1 MPTLDARRSTF
12 TLVATTL
19 GLAATT
25 PALAQHALAPDL
37 PAATYDPAVPTPQSV
52 LGYALGERFT
62 PHHLLVRY
70 VERVALAAPGRVRLD
85 TVGRSFEGRE
95 ILRVVVASEANR
107 RRLDEIQADARR
119 LGDVRAMP
127 AADRAAL
134 ERRAPVLVWL
144 GFTVHGNEASGAEAG
159 MGVLYRLAAG
169 RDAETRAVLDSAVVL
184 IDPLQNPDGHER
196 HAQDVM
202 RRRSAFGA
210 PTDPAAT
217 IHSGTWPGPRGS
229 HYYFDLN
236 RDWYTQSHPE
246 TRARIA
252 TMLAWM
258 PHVAVDLHEMGT
270 NSTYYF
276 PPPADPVH
284 KMMPPRAVGAWNA
297 FAAGNAAAFD
307 RQGWSYFRRER
318 YDEFYP
324 GFGESWPLL
333 AGATGM
339 TYEQASSAGGAI
351 RRTDGTVLT
360 LQDAATHHYTAAWAT
375 LKTAATTRA
384 ARVNDFVESRL
395 SAITDAVRG
404 GTGSVTT
411 IRSVVLARDAQG
423 RADSLAAQLLANGI
437 QVRQA
442 RGPLTLNDATPLW
455 GATGA
460 GAASVA
466 AGAYVID
473 LAQPQGRMARALLE
487 PEAVLD
493 SAFVREEFEAR
504 RTGQLDR
511 FYDVTAWALPYT
523 WRVRAWAT
531 RGVVPSDSIGAVRG
545 EGSAAAGT
553 TAPNATF
560 GYAFAPG
567 SEASLRLLGGLLAD
581 SVRVWWAPGAF
592 TIGASRFPRGAFVV
606 RTAANDSGVHAKV
619 RRLAAE
625 AGAPYAALPT
635 GLVDTG
641 TDLGSNSVLP
651 IRAPRVA
658 LLSGDGVGG
667 QSFGW
672 TWFAFDQRLRY
683 PTTPIEA
690 GAVAGGAL
698 ARFDVLV
705 VPSSSGGALDRVLGD
720 AGRERLQQWVR
731 GGGVLVTLEEA
742 TAWLASER
750 TGLARLR
757 TKRDSARTD
766 GEPGA
771 PLPPRVPG
779 AAVRAL
785 ADSLSPLMA
794 GVEDRE
800 FPVLLNGATV
810 YQAPRDLRPG
820 ELVLRL
826 APAGRV
832 RVAGFFWPETATR
845 VGGAPWLWTERV
857 GQGRVIGFAG
867 DPNYRDQW
875 RGQLALF
882 ANAVFLGGSF

>member
-1 MPTLDARRSTF
+1 
-12 TLVATTL
+12 
-19 GLAATT
+19 
-25 PALAQHALAPDL
+25 
-37 PAATYDPAVPTPQSV
+37 
-52 LGYALGERFT
+52 
-62 PHHLLVRY
+62 
-70 VERVALAAPGRVRLD
+70 
-85 TVGRSFEGRE
+85 
-95 ILRVVVASEANR
+95 
-107 RRLDEIQADARR
+107 
-119 LGDVRAMP
+119 
-127 AADRAAL
+127 
-134 ERRAPVLVWL
+134 
-144 GFTVHGNEASGAEAG
+144 
-159 MGVLYRLAAG
+159 
-169 RDAETRAVLDSAVVL
+169 
-184 IDPLQNPDGHER
+184 
-196 HAQDVM
+196 
-202 RRRSAFGA
+202 
-210 PTDPAAT
+210 
-217 IHSGTWPGPRGS
+217 
-229 HYYFDLN
+229 
-236 RDWYTQSHPE
+236 
-246 TRARIA
+246 
-252 TMLAWM
+252 
-258 PHVAVDLHEMGT
+258 
-270 NSTYYF
+270 
-276 PPPADPVH
+276 
-284 KMMPPRAVGAWNA
+284 
-297 FAAGNAAAFD
+297 
-307 RQGWSYFRRER
+307 
-318 YDEFYP
+318 
-324 GFGESWPLL
+324 
-333 AGATGM
+333 
-339 TYEQASSAGGAI
+339 
-351 RRTDGTVLT
+351 
-360 LQDAATHHYTAAWAT
+360 
-375 LKTAATTRA
+375 
-384 ARVNDFVESRL
+384 VNDFVESRL

-404 GTGSVTT
+404 GTGNVTT

-455 GATGA
+455 GAAGT
-460 GAASVA
+460 GAASVP
-466 AGAYVID
+466 AGAYVVD

-531 RGVVPSDSIGAVRG
+531 RGVVASDSIAAVRD
-545 EGSAAAGT
+545 EGSAARGAT
-553 TAPNATF
+553 TAPGATF

-592 TIGASRFPRGAFVV
+592 SVGAARFPRGAFVV
-606 RTAANDSGVHAKV
+606 RSAANDSSVHAKV
-619 RRLAAE
+619 RRLATESNA
-625 AGAPYAALPT
+625 AYAPLPT

-810 YQAPRDLRPG
+810 YQAPRDVRPG

-826 APAGRV
+826 APAARV
-832 RVAGFFWPETATR
+832 RVAGFFWPETAAR

-857 GQGRVIGFAG
+857 GQGRVIGFAS

>member
-1 MPTLDARRSTF
+1 MRTLDARRST
-12 TLVATTL
+12 
-19 GLAATT
+19 LAAAVALATATLAT

-37 PAATYDPAVPTPQSV
+37 PATTYDPAVPTPQSV
-52 LGYALGERFT
+52 LGYALGDRFT
-62 PHHLLVRY
+62 PHHLLMRY
-70 VERVALAAPGRVRLD
+70 VERVALAAPGRVRVD

-107 RRLDEIQADARR
+107 RRLDEIQGDAKR
-119 LGDVRAMP
+119 LGDLRAAT
-127 AADRAAL
+127 AADREAL
-134 ERRAPVLVWL
+134 ERRAPVIVWL

-169 RDAETRAVLDSAVVL
+169 RDAETRAVLDSAVVVL
-184 IDPLQNPDGHER
+184 DPLQNPDGHER

-210 PTDPAAT
+210 PLDPSAT
-217 IHSGTWPGPRGS
+217 VHAGSWPGPRGS

-307 RQGWSYFRRER
+307 RNGWAYFRRER

-360 LQDAATHHYTAAWAT
+360 LRDAASHHYTAAWAT
-375 LKTAATTRA
+375 LQTAATTRA
-384 ARVNDFVESRL
+384 ARVHDFVESRL

-404 GTGSVTT
+404 GTGNVTT
-411 IRSVVLARDAQG
+411 IRSVVLARDPQG

-437 QVRQA
+437 QVRLA
-442 RGPLTLNDATPLW
+442 RGPLTLADATPLW
-455 GATGA
+455 GGAATGA
-460 GAASVA
+460 AQVP
-466 AGAYVID
+466 AGAYVVD
-473 LAQPQGRMARALLE
+473 MAQPMGRMARALLE

-531 RGVVPSDSIGAVRG
+531 RGAVPASDSITALP
-545 EGSAAAGT
+545 ATAAGT
-553 TAPNATF
+553 PARGSY

-567 SEASLRLLGGLLAD
+567 SEASLRLLAGLLAD
-581 SVRVWWAPGAF
+581 SVRVWFAPNAFAVGGA
-592 TIGASRFPRGAFVV
+592 RFPRGAFLV
-606 RTAANDSGVHAKV
+606 RTAANDSTVHATLA
-619 RRLAAE
+619 RRAAE
-625 AGAPYAALPT
+625 SGAAIAPLAT
-635 GLVDTG
+635 GLVESG
-641 TDLGSNSVLP
+641 TDLGSGSVVP

-658 LLSGDGVGG
+658 LLAGDGVGG

-672 TWFAFDQRLRY
+672 TWYAFDQRLRY
-683 PTTPIEA
+683 PTTPIEG

-698 ARFDVLV
+698 SRFDVLV
-705 VPSSSGGALDRVLGD
+705 IPSSTGGALDRVLGD

-742 TAWLASER
+742 TTWLASER

-757 TKRDSARTD
+757 TKRDSARAD

-785 ADSLSPLMA
+785 ADSLSPLLA
-794 GVEDRE
+794 GVDDRE
-800 FPVLLNGATV
+800 FPVLLNTGTV
-810 YQAPRDLRPG
+810 LQAPRDVRPG
-820 ELVLRL
+820 ELAVRL
-826 APAGRV
+826 APAARV

-845 VGGAPWLWTERV
+845 IAGAPWLWTERV

-875 RGQLALF
+875 RGLLAPF
-882 ANAVFLGGSF
+882 ANAVFLGGTF

>member
-1 MPTLDARRSTF
+1 MIHGPLLAPRSALTV
-12 TLVATTL
+12 LATT
-19 GLAATT
+19 AAFAAAS
-25 PALAQHALAPDL
+25 PAAAQHALAPDDGV
-37 PAATYDPAVPTPQSV
+37 AYDPAVPTPQSV
-52 LGYALGERFT
+52 LGYPLGDRFT
-62 PHHLLVRY
+62 PHHLLARY
-70 VERVALAAPGRVRLD
+70 VERVALAAPGRVRVD

-95 ILRVVVASEANR
+95 VLRVVVASEANR

-119 LGDVRAMP
+119 LVDPRLLSAT
-127 AADRAAL
+127 DRAAL
-134 ERRAPVLVWL
+134 ERRLPAIVWL

-169 RDAETRAVLDSAVVL
+169 RDAETRAILDSTVVL
-184 IDPLQNPDGHER
+184 LDPLQNPDGHER

-210 PTDPAAT
+210 PVDPAAT
-217 IHSGTWPGPRGS
+217 VHSGTWPGPRGS

-246 TRARIA
+246 TRARVA

-258 PHVAVDLHEMGT
+258 PHVAADLHEMGT

-284 KMMPPRAVGAWNA
+284 KMMPPLAVNGWNA

-307 RQGWSYFRRER
+307 AKGWAYFRRER

-333 AGATGM
+333 AGAVGM

-360 LQDAATHHYTAAWAT
+360 LQDAASHHYAAAWAT

-384 ARVNDFVESRL
+384 ARVHDFAESRL
-395 SAITDAVRG
+395 SAVTDAVRG
-404 GTGSVTT
+404 GVGAGLTT
-411 IRSVVLARDAQG
+411 IRSVVFPRDQQG
-423 RADSLAAQLLANGI
+423 RADSLAAQLMANGVV
-437 QVRQA
+437 VRQA
-442 RGPLTLNDATPLW
+442 RAATTLDDATPLW
-455 GATGA
+455 A
-460 GAASVA
+460 GGGGRVSVP
-466 AGAYVID
+466 AGAYVVD

-493 SAFVREEFEAR
+493 PAFVREEFEAR

-531 RGVVPSDSIGAVRG
+531 RGTVAADSLAEAPRA
-545 EGSAAAGT
+545 AAAGDVGRG
-553 TAPNATF
+553 TF

-567 SEASLRLLGGLLAD
+567 SEASLRLLAGLLAD
-581 SVRVWWAPGAF
+581 SVRVWWAPNAF
-592 TIGASRFPRGAFVV
+592 AVGSARFARGAFVV
-606 RTAANDSGVHAKV
+606 RTAANAASVHATV
-619 RRLAAE
+619 QRRAAE
-625 AGAPYAALPT
+625 AGAAVAPLAT
-635 GLVDTG
+635 GLVDSG
-641 TDLGSNSVLP
+641 TDLGSNSVVP
-651 IRAPRVA
+651 VRTPRVA
-658 LLSGDGVGG
+658 LLAGDGVGG

-672 TWFAFDQRLRY
+672 AWYAFDQRLRY

-690 GAVAGGAL
+690 GAVSGGAL

-705 VPSSSGGALDRVLGD
+705 VPSSSTGALDRVLGD

-731 GGGVLVTLEEA
+731 GGGVLITLDEA
-742 TAWLASER
+742 TAWLAAER
-750 TGLARLR
+750 TGLSRLR
-757 TKRDSARTD
+757 TRRDSVRAD

-771 PLPPRVPG
+771 PLPPRIPG
-779 AAVRAL
+779 AAVRVL
-785 ADSLSPLMA
+785 GDSLSPLLA
-794 GVEDRE
+794 GVDDRE
-800 FPVLLNGATV
+800 FPVLANGATV
-810 YQAPRDLRPG
+810 YRAPRDARPG
-820 ELVLRL
+820 ELVARL
-826 APAGRV
+826 APADRV
-832 RVAGFFWPETATR
+832 RIAGFFWPESAAR
-845 VGGAPWLWTERV
+845 IGGAPWLWTERV

-867 DPNYRDQW
+867 DPNMRDQW
-875 RGQLALF
+875 RGLLPLF
-882 ANAVFLGGSF
+882 GNAVFLGTTF

>member
-1 MPTLDARRSTF
+1 MTRRPTF
-12 TLVATTL
+12 VL
-19 GLAATT
+19 GLAALCAAA
-25 PALAQHALAPDL
+25 PAAAQHALARNET
-37 PAATYDPAVPTPQSV
+37 ATYDPAVPTPQSV
-52 LGYALGERFT
+52 LGYPLGERFT
-62 PHHLLVRY
+62 PHHLLARY

-85 TVGRSFEGRE
+85 TVARTFEGRE
-95 ILRVVVASEANR
+95 VLRVVVASEANR
-107 RRLDEIQADARR
+107 ARLDQIQADARR
-119 LGDVRAMP
+119 QADPRALS
-127 AADRAAL
+127 AADRGAL
-134 ERRAPVLVWL
+134 EQRLPAIVWL

-159 MGVLYRLAAG
+159 MGILYRLAAG
-169 RDAETRAVLDSAVVL
+169 RDAETRAVLDSVVVL

-202 RRRSAFGA
+202 RRRTAFGA
-210 PTDPAAT
+210 PADPSAT
-217 IHSGTWPGPRGS
+217 IHSGSWPGPRGS

-246 TRARIA
+246 TRGRVA

-258 PHVAVDLHEMGT
+258 PHVAADLHEMGT

-284 KMMPPRAVGAWNA
+284 KLMPPRAVDAWNA

-307 RQGWSYFRRER
+307 RNGWAYFRRER

-360 LQDAATHHYTAAWAT
+360 LQDAASHHYTAAWAT
-375 LKTAATTRA
+375 LLTASRTRA
-384 ARVNDFVESRL
+384 ARVRDLLESRL
-395 SAITDAVRG
+395 SAVTEAVRG
-404 GTGSVTT
+404 GAGGPGLTT
-411 IRSVVLARDAQG
+411 IRSVVLQRDAQG
-423 RADSLAAQLLANGI
+423 RADSLALQLMANGI

-442 RGPLTLNDATPLW
+442 RAALALTDATPLW
-455 GATGA
+455 AGGA
-460 GAASVA
+460 GSVSVP
-466 AGAYVID
+466 AGAYVVD

-504 RTGQLDR
+504 RTGQPDR

-523 WRVRAWAT
+523 WRVRAWAV
-531 RGVVPSDSIGAVRG
+531 RGAVPSDSIAAPAARPAA
-545 EGSAAAGT
+545 ETAAGSY
-553 TAPNATF
+553 
-560 GYAFAPG
+560 GYAFPPG

-581 SVRVWWAPGAF
+581 SVRVWHAPNAFAVGA
-592 TIGASRFPRGAFVV
+592 ARFPRGAFVV
-606 RTAANDSGVHAKV
+606 RVGANDSSVHAKV
-619 RRLAAE
+619 RRRAVE
-625 AGAPYAALPT
+625 AGAAVAPLAT
-635 GLVDTG
+635 GLVDSG
-641 TDLGSNSVLP
+641 TDLGSGSVVP
-651 IRAPRVA
+651 VRAPRVA
-658 LLSGDGVGG
+658 LLAGDGVGG

-683 PTTPIEA
+683 PTTAIDG

-705 VPSSSGGALDRVLGD
+705 VPSSSGAGLDRALGD
-720 AGRERLQQWVR
+720 GGRERLQQWVR
-731 GGGVLVTLEEA
+731 AGGVLVTLEEA
-742 TAWLASER
+742 TAWLATER

-757 TKRDSARTD
+757 TRRDSARAD

-771 PLPPRVPG
+771 PLPPRIPG
-779 AAVRAL
+779 AAVRL
-785 ADSLSPLMA
+785 LGDSLSPLLA

-800 FPVLLNGATV
+800 FPALANGATV
-810 YQAPRDLRPG
+810 YQAPRDARPG
-820 ELVLRL
+820 ELVARH
-826 APAGRV
+826 APAARV
-832 RVAGFFWPETATR
+832 RIAGFFWPESAQR
-845 VGGAPWLWTERV
+845 IGGAPWLWTERV

-867 DPNYRDQW
+867 DPNMRDQW
-875 RGQLALF
+875 RGLLPLF
-882 ANAVFLGGSF
+882 ANAVFLGRHLLTPAT

>member
-1 MPTLDARRSTF
+1 MSTRSSLDARRSTLR
-12 TLVATTL
+12 T
-19 GLAATT
+19 LAAT
-25 PALAQHALAPDL
+25 ALLVPTLAQAQHALAPNDGV
-37 PAATYDPAVPTPQSV
+37 AYDPAVPTPQSV
-52 LGYALGERFT
+52 LGYPLGERFT
-62 PHHLLVRY
+62 PHHLLTRY
-70 VERVALAAPGRVRLD
+70 VERVAMAAPGRVRVD
-85 TVGRSFEGRE
+85 TVGHTFEGRE
-95 ILRVVVASEANR
+95 VLRVVVASEANR

-119 LGDVRAMP
+119 LVDPRTLS

-134 ERRAPVLVWL
+134 ERRLPAIVWL

-169 RDAETRAVLDSAVVL
+169 RDAETRAILDSSVVL
-184 IDPLQNPDGHER
+184 LDPLQNPDGHER

-210 PTDPAAT
+210 PSDPAAT
-217 IHSGTWPGPRGS
+217 IHNGSWPGPRGS

-246 TRARIA
+246 TRARVA

-258 PHVAVDLHEMGT
+258 PHVAADLHEMGT

-284 KMMPPRAVGAWNA
+284 KMMPPLAVNGWNA

-307 RQGWSYFRRER
+307 AKGWAYFRRER

-333 AGATGM
+333 AGAVGM

-351 RRTDGTVLT
+351 RRTDGTILT
-360 LQDAATHHYTAAWAT
+360 LQDAASHHYTAAWAT

-384 ARVNDFVESRL
+384 ARVHDFAESRL

-404 GTGSVTT
+404 GVGTGLTT
-411 IRSVVLARDAQG
+411 IRSVVFPRDQQG
-423 RADSLAAQLLANGI
+423 RADSLAAQLMANGI
-437 QVRQA
+437 VVKQA
-442 RGPLTLNDATPLW
+442 RSALTLADATPLW
-455 GATGA
+455 SGGS
-460 GAASVA
+460 GSVSVP
-466 AGAYVID
+466 AGAYVVD
-473 LAQPQGRMARALLE
+473 MAQPQGRMARALLE

-531 RGVVPSDSIGAVRG
+531 RSAVAGDSLPVI
-545 EGSAAAGT
+545 SAANVAV
-553 TAPNATF
+553 TARGSY

-567 SEASLRLLGGLLAD
+567 SEASLRLLAGLLAD
-581 SVRVWWAPGAF
+581 SVRVWHAPNAFAVGGA
-592 TIGASRFPRGAFVV
+592 RFPRGAFLV
-606 RTAANDSGVHAKV
+606 RTAANDTSVHEKV
-619 RRLAAE
+619 ARLARE
-625 AGAPYAALPT
+625 AGAFVAPLTT
-635 GLVDTG
+635 GLVESG
-641 TDLGSNSVLP
+641 TDLGSGSVVP
-651 IRAPRVA
+651 VRTPRVA
-658 LLSGDGVGG
+658 MLAGDGIGG

-672 TWFAFDQRLRY
+672 AWYAFDQRLRY

-690 GAVAGGAL
+690 GAVSGGVL
-698 ARFDVLV
+698 SRFDVLV
-705 VPSSSGGALDRVLGD
+705 VPSSSAGALDRVLGD

-731 GGGVLVTLEEA
+731 AGGVLITLDEA
-742 TAWLASER
+742 TAWLATER

-757 TKRDSARTD
+757 TKRDSARAD
-766 GEPGA
+766 GEVGA
-771 PLPPRVPG
+771 PLPPRIPG

-785 ADSLSPLMA
+785 GDSLSPLLA

-800 FPVLLNGATV
+800 FPVLANGATV
-810 YQAPRDLRPG
+810 YQAPRDVRPG
-820 ELVLRL
+820 ELVARL
-826 APAGRV
+826 APAARV
-832 RVAGFFWPETATR
+832 RIAGFFWPESAAR
-845 VGGAPWLWTERV
+845 IGGAPWLWTERV

-867 DPNYRDQW
+867 DPNMRDQW
-875 RGQLALF
+875 RGLLPVF
-882 ANAVFLGGSF
+882 GNAVFLGGSF